1 MAPQKTSSDL
11 PAPLRAP
18 VTALR
23 RVPGAGVVTKAA
35 GGALDAVGT
44 VSPRG
49 RRVAVYTGAGLLGVA
64 GVVEWPIALTVA
76 GVAWLTQP
84 KPGHEGNG
92 AATTTG
98 AAKTTAAKTTP
109 AKKTAAKKTAS
120 RSTARRA
127 TSSRGSGK
135 TATASGRSAS
145 TSKRT
150 TSGRAKAGAAG
161 GRGSSSGGRRKT
173 TTSGG

>member
-1 MAPQKTSSDL
+1 MAPQKSSSDL

-23 RVPGAGVVTKAA
+23 RVPGAGVVTKVAD
-35 GGALDAVGT
+35 GALDAVGT

-84 KPGHEGNG
+84 KPRHEGDGAAATTG
-92 AATTTG
+92 AATTR
-98 AAKTTAAKTTP
+98 ARTTAAKR
-109 AKKTAAKKTAS
+109 TAARS
-120 RSTARRA
+120 STAKRA

-135 TATASGRSAS
+135 AAT
-145 TSKRT
+145 
-150 TSGRAKAGAAG
+150 AG
-161 GRGSSSGGRRKT
+161 GRPASTGTRTASSRGKAAAGARSSAGGSRRKA